1 MSKNLR
7 LFAAAALSLGLSLG
21 FSAQGETFE
30 IEENFDNNASFT
42 QGGDLPDGWSQ
53 VLPATFIRETGSY
66 FNVTPQ
72 SGQYIIGMGIGAGD
86 AVIYTAP
93 VKLAGGSEATIEFQA
108 YLPGGTPASVRN
120 FGLTIFAGKS
130 ANIAEMSE
138 IGKREPAGNAKWE
151 EIKAS
156 FIPAEDAEYYYA
168 IRLDE
173 GSLPMGGTVCF
184 DTFFFSGTKAE
195 EKPTGDPASTYPGM
209 DQLDPDSENLA
220 ICQELPYFENFSDPE
235 HYDGTSNLPIGWAS
249 TGTTVWR
256 TASTAALPPAS
267 GDYYM
272 ITPQNNLN
280 RDERAYTPF
289 FNLQQGVTY
298 TIHFKTHQESTLYD
312 EQNNIR
318 RITTIKLLAG
328 TQQDAEFL
336 PVLMKEICDDNQPS
350 RWSEH
355 TLTFCPAVSGAYT
368 FCFQLEGLPFSG
380 LAAIDDLRITSAVDL
395 ARPEPA
401 FAPRAI
407 FNLMNSCMLSMGKDP
422 VRFVNT
428 SRYADETEW
437 NTYGNE
443 YNLLPNGDIDI
454 FFPTTGEQ
462 AVSLTATNARGSR
475 TTDKIFNIQHVDEAS
490 EQMAITGYDGEAYM
504 IQRPNA
510 LTFSTDPMYDFVG
523 GFNHYYRCLA
533 EYYQL
538 PPSAEFSIRTITTW
552 VAWLNYREL
561 YGDDNQRDKPL
572 SVKIY
577 GVDEQ
582 GNIDENKCFGGIETT
597 MAEVFGTS
605 GTNEINGRN
614 VTFPEPV
621 KCKGPIYIVFEFSP
635 ELDLEPVDKN
645 FLRSYL
651 AFSMARHTHG
661 QTTMYVKPHSVPEGC
676 NAKIGEWCPVSD
688 LDLSLKGL
696 GLAFQLWASYQP
708 DPGSVAINQLGEIL
722 FAARYTDGSIEVSGT
737 EEGEWLAVY
746 DTAGKCITMTQ
757 ATAVTSHIAMPD
769 LPAGVY
775 IVRGNNGSTRFI
787 K

>member
-1 MSKNLR
+1 MSNHLH
-7 LFAAAALSLGLSLG
+7 LFAAAALSLGLSFG
-21 FSAQGETFE
+21 FTAQGETFE

-53 VLPATFIRETGSY
+53 VLPATFLRETGAY

-108 YLPGGTPASVRN
+108 YMPGGTPSTVRN
-120 FGLTIFAGKS
+120 FGLTIFAGKT

-173 GSLPMGGTVCF
+173 GTLSMGGTVCF

-235 HYDGTSNLPIGWAS
+235 HYDGTSALPIGWAS
-249 TGTTVWR
+249 TGTNVWR
-256 TASTAALPPAS
+256 TAVSPSLPPAN

-272 ITPQNNLN
+272 TTIQNNLN

-298 TIHFKTHQESTLYD
+298 TIAFKTHQQSFLYD
-312 EQNNIR
+312 ENNNIR
-318 RITTIKLLAG
+318 RNTTIKLLAG

-336 PVLMKEICDDNQPS
+336 PVLMAEICNEDQPS
-350 RWSEH
+350 RWTENSF
-355 TLTFCPAVSGAYT
+355 TFCPAVSGAYT
-368 FCFQLEGLPFSG
+368 FCFQLEGEPFAG
-380 LAAIDDLRITSAVDL
+380 APAIDDLRITSLVDL

-407 FNLMNSCMLSMGKDP
+407 FNLMNSCMLSMGNDP

-428 SRYADETEW
+428 SRYAEETEW

-443 YNLLPNGDIDI
+443 FNVLPNGDIDI

-462 AVSLTATNARGSR
+462 AVSLTATNTRGSR
-475 TTDKIFNIQHVDEAS
+475 TTDKIFNVQHMDDAS
-490 EQMAITGYDGEAYM
+490 EQMAITGYDADAYL

-510 LTFSTDPMYDFVG
+510 LTFSTDQYDFVG
-523 GFNHYYRCLA
+523 GYNHYYRCMA

-538 PPSAEFSIRTITTW
+538 PANTEFSISTICTW
-552 VAWLNYREL
+552 VAWLNYRET
-561 YGDDNQRDKPL
+561 YRDDNQRAKPV
-572 SVKIY
+572 SIKIY
-577 GVDEQ
+577 GVDDK
-582 GNIDENKCFGGIETT
+582 GNIDTNKYFGGLEST
-597 MAEVFGTS
+597 MGEVFGTS

-614 VTFPEPV
+614 VVFPEPV

-635 ELDLEPVDKN
+635 DLDLEPVDHN
-645 FLRSYL
+645 YLRSYL
-651 AFSMARHTHG
+651 AFSMVRHAHK
-661 QTTMYVKPHSVPEGC
+661 QTTMYVKPFAVPDGC
-676 NAKIGEWCPVSD
+676 SAKIGEWCPVD
-688 LDLSLKGL
+688 DIDMSLKGL
-696 GLAFQLWASYQP
+696 GLAFQLWTAADDDY
-708 DPGSVAINQLGEIL
+708 VAINQLGDIV
-722 FAARYTDGSIEVSGT
+722 FAARYADGSIEVSGT

-746 DTAGKCITMTQ
+746 DTAGKCITMAQ
-757 ATAVTSHIAMPD
+757 ATAITTSIAIPD

-775 IVRGNNGSTRFI
+775 IVRGNSGSTRFI